1 MATYEIQSLW
11 DLFMRMLGLIS
22 SFAAGYIDF
31 PLVRDLNC
39 LLAPLEKAGC
49 TPLMDYPI
57 STCNFA
63 EEHATLVRWKGRRY

>member
-31 PLVRDLNC
+31 PLVHDLNC
-39 LLAPLEKAGC
+39 LLALLEKAGG
-49 TPLMDYPI
+49 TPLLDYPI
-57 STCNFA
+57 CTCNCSA
-63 EEHATLVRWKGRRY
+63 EHTKLVRWRVR